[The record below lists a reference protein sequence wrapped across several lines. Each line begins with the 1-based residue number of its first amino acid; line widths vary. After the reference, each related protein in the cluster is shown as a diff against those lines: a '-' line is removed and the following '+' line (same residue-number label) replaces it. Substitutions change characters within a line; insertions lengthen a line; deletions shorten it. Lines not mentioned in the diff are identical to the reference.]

1 MAAKG
6 RGGGGLGGSHTP
18 HCQQTYLTRCITS
31 VKLLLSG
38 LANRRFK
45 RRQEQMSARIHSAET
60 NKVSTQGQ

>member
-6 RGGGGLGGSHTP
+6 GVGGSHTT
-18 HCQQTYLTRCITS
+18 HCQQTYLTTS

-45 RRQEQMSARIHSAET
+45 RQQEQMSARIHSAKT
-60 NKVSTQGQ
+60 NKVSTQEQ